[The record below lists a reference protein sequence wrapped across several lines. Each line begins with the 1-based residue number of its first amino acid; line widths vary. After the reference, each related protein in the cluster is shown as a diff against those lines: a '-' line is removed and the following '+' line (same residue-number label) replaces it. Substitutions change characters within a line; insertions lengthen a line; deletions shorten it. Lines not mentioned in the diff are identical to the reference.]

1 MATGGNVPAAGEGSI
16 GDPSKYKAGDGVAAD
31 VAVSQK
37 SDITVVGGQGATPGS
52 SEVAKT
58 YDPDAEVPDPAPS
71 IEKRF
76 SDVDPNAWYAPGVKK
91 VSDAGLMRG
100 YSEVS
105 LFGVG
110 ASLTRS
116 ELAMVLWRYSEPTAE
131 GSYDAS
137 AAKNETSLPDVRDG
151 VWYTGAVNWAVANG
165 VMNGYADETGART
178 AFGPDDAV
186 TMEQLLQILAN
197 LKGASNA
204 DEAALSSL
212 IDAEDISPWARSAA
226 AWAIQQ
232 GVVSGYE
239 LPDGTHQLVPGEHIA
254 RERVAVV
261 LSNALEKGIL

>member
-1 MATGGNVPAAGEGSI
+1 M
-16 GDPSKYKAGDGVAAD
+16 
-31 VAVSQK
+31 
-37 SDITVVGGQGATPGS
+37 
-52 SEVAKT
+52 
-58 YDPDAEVPDPAPS
+58 
-71 IEKRF
+71 
-76 SDVDPNAWYAPGVKK
+76 
-91 VSDAGLMRG
+91 
-100 YSEVS
+100 
-105 LFGVG
+105 
-110 ASLTRS
+110 
-116 ELAMVLWRYSEPTAE
+116 
-131 GSYDAS
+131 
-137 AAKNETSLPDVRDG
+137 
-151 VWYTGAVNWAVANG
+151 WYTGAVNWAVANG

-197 LKGASNA
+197 LKGATNA

-212 IDAEDISPWARSAA
+212 VDAENISPWARSAA